1 MDNTID
7 GSERQIFILEGGIGI
22 FGFAVLNT
30 FLIGF
35 SVFVSKDFHICN
47 KRLVEDIL
55 LDTILMHGYNTGSTR
70 PSEK

>member
-1 MDNTID
+1 MVKNKTPLLMARGDWGKN
-7 GSERQIFILEGGIGI
+7 RN
-22 FGFAVLNT
+22 V
-30 FLIGF
+30 
-35 SVFVSKDFHICN
+35 KDFHICN